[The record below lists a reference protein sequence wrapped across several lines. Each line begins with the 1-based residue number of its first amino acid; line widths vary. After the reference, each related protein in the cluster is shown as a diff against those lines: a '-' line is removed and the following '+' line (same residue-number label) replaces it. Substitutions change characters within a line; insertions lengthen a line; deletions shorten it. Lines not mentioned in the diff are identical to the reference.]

1 MGIWGGRDGAR
12 KGSEMADIRITSNF
26 GFSEDI
32 EIRDNSP
39 LAKAKLTQL
48 LSAAKE
54 FFAEFG
60 KPIDQAD
67 IKRFAFGAI
76 ATSPNLLSGGLP
88 SLTLGAGINCGLDIF
103 ISTDGSL
110 FGKDQFAIAIPIG
123 ADQAWLGVEADV
135 LAKVNAAA
143 SSNWVG
149 ISLEADSA
157 LKCTTYSLF
166 SATNGALP
174 LLADACGTGF
184 NNFSITASPDE
195 IRQQPTGTVNQTECS
210 GTITAKVTLSQPY
223 TLNALASANLPFNA
237 TASIQPN
244 VTLQIGG
251 SISITGDFS
260 FRSYKIS
267 DHVVQIGV
275 YKKHGSTLA
284 AKFTAGAGIGGN
296 VGSSD
301 VLGALLNLALP
312 GADVASAGIPN
323 EDAESLNKVI
333 KGSIDRSL
341 TAELNATCSAAYTD
355 EAAAVYEIDLTAGVS
370 QATDAALKLALQGD
384 WMSLDRL
391 TNGRRV
397 RNIVVD
403 TVEKKRS
410 ITLNLFGAYS
420 ATSYNDYLKTCTI
433 LSDESGQV
441 SIIDKVGANR
451 ISAASAPYA
460 SDSDKLR
467 RALTED
473 FICTA
478 TYAAIS
484 GKLNLQI
491 SVLQS
496 YLDYQRN
503 MSWDEMNQNIQLGY
517 ALGLIPKGDLDST
530 LNTAPSFPHACVTAT
545 MRYNADAVM
554 NMFFSDRLN
563 LVARTQDDMEQTGRE
578 TMIGMLN
585 PQDLTDKGRIEV
597 LQNNAIW
604 TAMDSV
610 GNANA
615 FGTIEGLRNLEPTV
629 LAAVT
634 SDWVSIRWWADTV
647 GKVGPILGDTL
658 RALQNESGDD
668 PSHDPHFM
676 KQRVRLENVLGAVT
690 RNTNA
695 AFVHGWG
702 VAVIFALSGRHGSV
716 EMDLMWGNNRRH
728 YGPE

>member
-1 MGIWGGRDGAR
+1 
-12 KGSEMADIRITSNF
+12 MADINITSNF

-48 LSAAKE
+48 LSAGKE
-54 FFAEFG
+54 FFAEFK
-60 KPIDQAD
+60 KPMDQAD
-67 IKRFAFGAI
+67 IKRLALGAI
-76 ATSPNLLSGGLP
+76 ATSPNLLSGGIP
-88 SLTLGAGINCGLDIF
+88 SLTFSAGINCGLDIF
-103 ISTDGSL
+103 TSTDGSL
-110 FGKDQFAIAIPIG
+110 FGKDQFALAIPIG
-123 ADQAWLGVEADV
+123 ANQAWLGVEVDI
-135 LAKVNAAA
+135 LAKADAAA

-157 LKCTTYSLF
+157 LKCITYSLF
-166 SATNGALP
+166 SATNNVLP
-174 LLADACGTGF
+174 LLADACAAGF
-184 NNFSITASPDE
+184 TNFSITTSPDD
-195 IRQQPTGTVNQTECS
+195 IRRQPVGTVNQAECT

-251 SISITGDFS
+251 SIAITGDFI
-260 FRSYKIS
+260 FRSYKVS
-267 DHVVQIGV
+267 DTVVQIGV

-296 VGSSD
+296 VGGSD

-312 GADVASAGIPN
+312 GVAAAAAGIPKL
-323 EDAESLNKVI
+323 DAESLNKVI
-333 KGSIDRSL
+333 KDSIDRSL
-341 TAELNATCSAAYTD
+341 TAELNVTCSAAYTD
-355 EAAAVYEIDLTAGVS
+355 EAAAVYEIDLTAGVV

-384 WMSLDRL
+384 WMSLDGL
-391 TNGRRV
+391 TNARRV

-410 ITLNLFGAYS
+410 ITLNLFGVYS
-420 ATSYNDYLKTCTI
+420 ATSYSDYVKTCTI

-441 SIIDKVGANR
+441 SIIDKVDSNR
-451 ISAASAPYA
+451 ISAASSSYA

-467 RALTED
+467 KALMED
-473 FICTA
+473 FVCTA

-484 GKLNLQI
+484 GKLNFQL

-530 LNTAPSFPHACVTAT
+530 LNTTPSFPHACITAT
-545 MRYNADAVM
+545 VRYSTDAVM
-554 NMFFSDRLN
+554 NMFFSDPIN
-563 LVARTQDDMEQTGRE
+563 LVARTQDELEQIGRR

-585 PQDLTDKGRIEV
+585 PQDPTDKVRIAV
-597 LQNNAIW
+597 LQDSNTWAG
-604 TAMDSV
+604 MDSV

-615 FGTIEGLRNLEPTV
+615 FSTIDGLRTLEPTL

-634 SDWVSIRWWADTV
+634 SDWVSIRWWADTID
-647 GKVGPILGDTL
+647 KVGPILGNTI
-658 RALQNESGDD
+658 RALQNVPGAD
-668 PSHDPHFM
+668 PSHDPNFM
-676 KQRVRLENVLGAVT
+676 KERARLENALGTVT

-702 VAVIFALSGRHGSV
+702 VAVIFALSGRHGSA
-716 EMDLMWGNNRRH
+716 EMEFAWSGNQRH
-728 YGPE
+728 YGRQ